1 MRKLLIFLLILIFL
15 FFLYCFFVR
24 KGGCCI
30 SSKISPVDS
39 PQTVEHWIN
48 WNILFTTGSIT
59 NSGQM
64 IQQFEDSLN
73 KYVKGYNP
81 SASLS
86 FKYHHCPCDTLLT
99 NMDATLAYGSG
110 NSVPPPPVKPSPG
123 PKGDYTLGNNF
134 NMYIPSYLDS
144 NRFDTSNMKKYN
156 VRMDVQ
162 FGSPVIGTTVTKT
175 KNNVLAVI
183 DTGLDSVLFN
193 YSFPQTVWAGNLL
206 WQDPAK
212 PTLFDVVIDETTGT
226 LKDGTPGVSG
236 NPVKHGTA
244 ATEIALT
251 QIFSLDRKRI
261 PQIMS
266 IRAFD
271 DSEKGSIYTV
281 SCAMSYAIQK
291 KADYINASWGYF
303 GQEDPVLKNYISKA
317 NNNEIRIIAA
327 AGNTPGKHDPSKVCS
342 TNTAN
347 PVNNLDMLNQM
358 DTILFYPAC
367 FAPEFKNLVSV
378 TQVDLTSSMLVPQ
391 PPALKNLFPCFYQNY
406 SSNYITLGALEPPTT
421 ANANEC
427 CTFKIPFLDQNIE
440 GSSFAT
446 PAMTAHF
453 MASMANDQDIKS
465 WIRSNAPSML
475 SKKYTEGG
483 YYFTFHQLP

>member
-30 SSKISPVDS
+30 GSKVSPADS
-39 PQTVEHWIN
+39 TQTVEHWIN
-48 WNILFTTGSIT
+48 WNLLFTSRSVGDTAQI
-59 NSGQM
+59 
-64 IQQFEDSLN
+64 IHEFEDSLN
-73 KYVKGYNP
+73 KYAKSSNP
-81 SASLS
+81 SASLT
-86 FKYHHCPCDTLLT
+86 FKYHHCPCDSLLT
-99 NMDATLAYGSG
+99 NMDATLVYGSG
-110 NSVPPPPVKPSPG
+110 NSVPPPPPVPNPG

-134 NMYIPSYLDS
+134 NMYIPAYLDS
-144 NRFDTSNMKKYN
+144 NRFDTSNMKKFN
-156 VRMDVQ
+156 VRMEVNL
-162 FGSPVIGTTVTKT
+162 GSSVIGTNVTKS
-175 KNNVLAVI
+175 KYNVLAVI
-183 DTGLDSVLFN
+183 DTGLDSALFN

-206 WQDPAK
+206 WQDPIK
-212 PTLFDVVIDETTGT
+212 STLFDVVIGEPTGT
-226 LKDGTPGVSG
+226 LKDGAPGISG

-251 QIFSLDRKRI
+251 QIFLLDRKHI

-303 GQEDPVLKNYISKA
+303 GQEDPVLKNYITKA
-317 NNNEIRIIAA
+317 NNSDIRIIAA
-327 AGNTPGKHDPSKVCS
+327 AGNTNGKHDPGKVCT

-347 PVNNLDMLNQM
+347 PVNNLDMLNKM

-378 TQVDLTSSMLVPQ
+378 TQVDLTSSMLVPP

-406 SSNYITLGALEPPTT
+406 SSNYITLGAFEPSST
-421 ANANEC
+421 ANVNSC

-446 PAMTAHF
+446 PAMTAIF
-453 MASMANDQDIKS
+453 MARMAGDQDIKS
-465 WIRSNAPSML
+465 WIRMNASIML
-475 SKKYTEGG
+475 SKKYTDGG
-483 YYFTFHQLP
+483 YYFTFHQIP